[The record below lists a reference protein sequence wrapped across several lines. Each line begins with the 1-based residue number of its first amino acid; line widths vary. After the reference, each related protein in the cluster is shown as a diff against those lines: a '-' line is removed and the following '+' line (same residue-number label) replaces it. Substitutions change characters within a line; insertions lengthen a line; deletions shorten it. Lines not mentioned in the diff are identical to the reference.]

1 MSSVAAN
8 SISPFGISLGSK
20 VQGVVEVGIPVLAGE
35 PVEQLFGPA
44 RSLGRKGPLTVY
56 EAGGGEWLLGVASV
70 AVTPG
75 TLEGE
80 TEGVYQR
87 IFEAAHAM
95 HLARIWNY
103 VPAIN
108 ATGAGGLENY
118 RIFCRGR
125 SHAFEQRL
133 GADFTRSLPSASAVG
148 TDSQSLTVA
157 FVASRSQPRHF
168 ENPLQLPA
176 YEYPED
182 YGPRSPSFARAT
194 VVNGAGASGVFIS
207 GTAAIRGHATMAP
220 GNTREQ
226 LDYTLENLES
236 IALACGSPLADFQ
249 GGGRDQRTRTIKV
262 YLREARDQPWVAEV
276 LQTRLLRAGDAVSYL
291 RADICRQA
299 LSVEIEVTIIG

>member
-8 SISPFGISLGSK
+8 SIFPFGISLGSK

-35 PVEQLFGPA
+35 PVEQWFGPT
-44 RSLGRKGPLTVY
+44 RSLGRKGPLNVY

-80 TEGVYQR
+80 TEGVYHR
-87 IFEAAHAM
+87 IFEAAHAV

-108 ATGAGGLENY
+108 AAGAGGLENY
-118 RIFCRGR
+118 RVFCRGR

-249 GGGRDQRTRTIKV
+249 RRARDQRTRTIKV